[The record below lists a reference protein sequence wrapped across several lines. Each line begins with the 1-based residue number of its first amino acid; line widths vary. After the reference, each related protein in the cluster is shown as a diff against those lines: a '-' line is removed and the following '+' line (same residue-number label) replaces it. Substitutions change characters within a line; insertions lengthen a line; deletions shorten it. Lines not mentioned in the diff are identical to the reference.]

1 MSTIQLRTLL
11 QELKYGNRLLDDP
24 QQLQNIIAKANP
36 WQTMDIRSIDPLEL
50 EKFKIL
56 GIEKNTKD
64 EALLLTHLTSF
75 LTGDMYKLPGGWKK
89 VLEELLALK
98 SKFPEILD
106 PLSYAGGRSIT
117 DLEYVYRGA
126 TIPIDLFLQLDWER
140 STHGVKADYSGKAL
154 TPRSRRGAHSFS
166 AEPNVAIR
174 FARRNYDTS
183 PERKSFISC
192 IIAIPRAD
200 SNLLF
205 NPKFLNLFM
214 DVVGQA
220 EYESIYVGDQI
231 TPDHIIFPKGL
242 VYVYAEGGFS
252 SLEYKYQDGMKKLLR
267 QFEKMLS
274 IKIVNRWLHM

>member
-1 MSTIQLRTLL
+1 M
-11 QELKYGNRLLDDP
+11 
-24 QQLQNIIAKANP
+24 
-36 WQTMDIRSIDPLEL
+36 
-50 EKFKIL
+50 
-56 GIEKNTKD
+56 
-64 EALLLTHLTSF
+64 
-75 LTGDMYKLPGGWKK
+75 
-89 VLEELLALK
+89 
-98 SKFPEILD
+98 
-106 PLSYAGGRSIT
+106 
-117 DLEYVYRGA
+117 
-126 TIPIDLFLQLDWER
+126 IPIDLFLQLDWER

-252 SLEYKYQDGMKKLLR
+252 SLEYKYQDDMKKLLR